1 MDESALSKNCAGNWT
16 PINQKIN
23 LQSFIKSNV
32 KWIMD
37 LNVKYENTHSRYI
50 IAENIQDLRLTKSS
64 YTGPQKHDPKRKKP
78 DLTK

>member
-1 MDESALSKNCAGNWT
+1 
-16 PINQKIN
+16 
-23 LQSFIKSNV
+23 
-32 KWIMD
+32 MD